1 MAGYITDVKNKYIN
15 NLAIYNQNDRV
26 KELLEQDET
35 VPIFKPLIVHEDEE
49 PIVQEHNTM
58 LQEICLDINGLNAD
72 ISSLACEYY
81 DLIAD
86 NIDYI
91 NNIKLQ
97 LNNILDIEN
106 DLNMLCSAY
115 SGYNSVIQ
123 ITNNEITNASEDIDS
138 ISTDNIFHINE
149 LSSEKINLT
158 STNVSGN
165 GYSGNNYVYNNN
177 NEKYLYET
185 FDTSQI
191 ESILNVNSKNGQYYE
206 YSRLIS
212 NNNSI
217 VSCGDVNYDDNS
229 VKCSIYLKSD
239 SIFNIIKIDSEQNNL
254 RIVDMY
260 TSLDGASY
268 TVLKD
273 FHNFEY
279 NNKNNKYNTEN
290 YIIGSGI
297 FNIPDSKYIKITLES
312 NEYDSEEN
320 IAYQNKKIENG
331 FTIET
336 TESLNNVLRY
346 KIKINSIQAYRKTYE
361 TQSVIET
368 NELINDSTKDIT
380 SIALFANEY
389 LPNNIV
395 NDNLEINDYIQY
407 YLILNETEYKIV
419 PINRES
425 DNKNIKIIK
434 IKNNLI
440 ESTQIIYVSEDIKSI
455 KLRTVL
461 NNINKH
467 NSPYIS
473 NLKLLIAEEK
483 GDEK

>member
-1 MAGYITDVKNKYIN
+1 MAGYITDIKDKYIN

-35 VPIFKPLIVHEDEE
+35 APIFKPLIVHEDEE

-81 DLIAD
+81 DLIID
-86 NIDYI
+86 NVNYI
-91 NNIKLQ
+91 NNIKSQ
-97 LNNILDIEN
+97 FNDILDTEN

-115 SGYNSVIQ
+115 SGYNNIIQ
-123 ITNNEITNASEDIDS
+123 ITSDKIINESEDIDA
-138 ISTDNIFHINE
+138 INTNGIFHISE

-158 STNVSGN
+158 LTNVSGN
-165 GYSGNNYVYNNN
+165 GYSGNNYVYNKS

-185 FDTSQI
+185 FDTAQI
-191 ESILNVNSKNGQYYE
+191 KSILNVDSRNGQYYE
-206 YSRLIS
+206 YSRLVS
-212 NNNSI
+212 NSNTT
-217 VSCGDVNYDDNS
+217 VSCKDVNYDNNNA
-229 VKCSIYLKSD
+229 KCSIYLKSD
-239 SIFNIIKIDSEQNNL
+239 SIFNIIEINSEQNNL
-254 RIVDMY
+254 RIVDIY

-268 TVLKD
+268 SVLKD

-279 NNKNNKYNTEN
+279 NNKNNKYSTEN

-297 FNIPDSKYIKITLES
+297 FNIPDSKYVKITLES
-312 NEYDSEEN
+312 NKYDSEES
-320 IAYQNKKIENG
+320 IAYQNKRIENG
-331 FTIET
+331 FTKET
-336 TESLNNVLRY
+336 TEFLNNVLRY
-346 KIKINSIQAYRKTYE
+346 KIKINSIRAYRKTYE
-361 TQSVIET
+361 TQSIIET
-368 NELINDSTKDIT
+368 NELINDNIKNIT
-380 SIALFANEY
+380 SIALFVNEY
-389 LPNNIV
+389 LPNNTV
-395 NDNLEINDYIQY
+395 SDNLTINDYIQY
-407 YLILNETEYKIV
+407 YLILNETEYKVV

-425 DNKNIKIIK
+425 DNKNTKIIK
-434 IKNNLI
+434 IKNSLV
-440 ESTQIIYVSEDIKSI
+440 ESAQNTFISEDIKSI
-455 KLRTVL
+455 KLRIVL